1 LLTKISDNFKKLS
14 STKYLRFQ
22 SFVESMDK
30 KETPLPEVNIGM
42 VGHVD
47 HGKTTLVAAL
57 SGVWTDRHSEEL
69 KRGIS
74 IRLGYADATFRKCP
88 LCEEPKAYTVE
99 KICPIHNTETEIL
112 RTVSF
117 VDSPGHE
124 SLMATMLSGATLM
137 DGAVLVIAANEKCPR
152 PQTKE
157 HLMALE
163 IIGVDKIVIAQNK
176 IDIVSKERI
185 IKNYEEIKEFVKNTV
200 AQKAPIIPLSAQ
212 QKVNIDALI
221 QAIEEIILT
230 PERDL
235 SSSPLMFIARSFD
248 VNKPGTK
255 PENLV
260 GGVVGGSLLKGRVKV
275 GDEIEIKPGVKDEK
289 GRWTP
294 LRSEVV
300 SIMASGRKIDEAT
313 PGGLIGISTKLDPIL
328 TKSDAL
334 VGNIL
339 GYPEELP
346 EILWG
351 FSMNIQLLER
361 VVGTEKELK
370 VEKIKPG
377 EKLMLSIGTASTIGV
392 VRGIRDDIVD
402 VNLPLRPVCAES
414 GWRIAISRKVGA
426 RWRLIGAGTI
436 E

>member
-1 LLTKISDNFKKLS
+1 MSDD
-14 STKYLRFQ
+14 
-22 SFVESMDK
+22 V
-30 KETPLPEVNIGM
+30 PLPEINIGM

-74 IRLGYADATFRKCP
+74 IKLGYADATFRKCP
-88 LCEEPKAYTVE
+88 KCEGTEAYMVE
-99 KICPIHNTETEIL
+99 EKCPVHGVETEIL

-124 SLMATMLSGATLM
+124 TLMATMLSGAALM

-163 IIGVDKIVIAQNK
+163 IIGVDKIVIVQNK
-176 IDIVSKERI
+176 IDIVSKERVLE
-185 IKNYEEIKEFVKNTV
+185 NYQEIKEFVNGTI
-200 AQKAPIIPLSAQ
+200 AENAPIIPVSAQ

-221 QAIEEIILT
+221 EAIEETIPT

-235 SSSPLMFIARSFD
+235 ESPPLMYVARSFD

-260 GGVVGGSLLKGRVKV
+260 GGVLGGSLSRGRLRV
-275 GDEIEIKPGVKDEK
+275 GDEIEIRPGIKDER
-289 GRWTP
+289 GNYNP
-294 LRSEVV
+294 LYSEVV
-300 SIMASGRKIDEAT
+300 SIMASGRQIEEAT
-313 PGGLIGISTKLDPIL
+313 PGGLIGVATKLDPFL
-328 TKSDAL
+328 TKADGL
-334 VGNIL
+334 VGNVV
-339 GYPEELP
+339 GHPDNLP
-346 EILWG
+346 DVLYDFTMEVK
-351 FSMNIQLLER
+351 LLER
-361 VVGTEKELK
+361 VVGAEEELI
-370 VEKIKPG
+370 VENIKMNEP
-377 EKLMLSIGTASTIGV
+377 LMLAVGTAVTLGV
-392 VRGIRDDIVD
+392 VASARDDV
-402 VNLPLRPVCAES
+402 VEVKLKRPVCAEKGS
-414 GWRIAISRKVGA
+414 KVAISRRVGS

-436 E
+436 I

>member
-1 LLTKISDNFKKLS
+1 MAKKDD
-14 STKYLRFQ
+14 
-22 SFVESMDK
+22 V
-30 KETPLPEVNIGM
+30 PLPEINIGM

-74 IRLGYADATFRKCP
+74 IRLGYADTTFRRCP
-88 LCEEPKAYTVE
+88 QCEPPKAYTVE
-99 KICPIHNTETEIL
+99 KICPIHGIETEIL

-124 SLMATMLSGATLM
+124 TLMATMLSGAAIM

-176 IDIVSKERI
+176 IDIVPKERI
-185 IKNYEEIKEFVKNTV
+185 IENYKEIKEFVKGTIAEN
-200 AQKAPIIPLSAQ
+200 APIIPISAQ

-221 QAIEEIILT
+221 EAVEEVIPT

-235 SSSPLMFIARSFD
+235 DSPPLMHIARSFD
-248 VNKPGTK
+248 VNKPGTP
-255 PENLV
+255 PEKLI
-260 GGVVGGSLLKGRVKV
+260 GGVVGGSLSRGRLKV
-275 GDEIEIKPGVKDEK
+275 GDEIEIRPGLKDEK
-289 GRWTP
+289 SQKWNSIQ
-294 LRSEVV
+294 SEVV
-300 SIMASGRKIDEAT
+300 GIMASGKNVKEAT
-313 PGGLIGISTKLDPIL
+313 PGGLIGVSTKLDPFI

-334 VGNIL
+334 VGNVL
-339 GYPEELP
+339 GYPDSLP
-346 EILWG
+346 DVLFE
-351 FSMNIQLLER
+351 FTMDTQLLER
-361 VVGTEKELK
+361 VVGTEEELQ
-370 VEKIKPG
+370 VEKIKMNEP
-377 EKLMLSIGTASTIGV
+377 LMLSIGTNITLGV
-392 VRGIRDDIVD
+392 VTSARDDVIEVK
-402 VNLPLRPVCAES
+402 LRRPVCAEA
-414 GWRIAISRKVGA
+414 GWRVAISRRVGS

-436 E
+436 R